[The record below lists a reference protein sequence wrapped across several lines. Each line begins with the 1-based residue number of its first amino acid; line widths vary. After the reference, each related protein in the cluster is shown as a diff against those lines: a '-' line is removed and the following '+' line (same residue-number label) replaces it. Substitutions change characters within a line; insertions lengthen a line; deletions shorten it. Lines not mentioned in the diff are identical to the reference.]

1 MELPLYERVALRI
14 DVPEKGLKT
23 GDVVT
28 TVEFLEARRDL
39 PNAYCVELFNAVGE
53 TIAVFTVAENDL
65 EALTEH
71 DVLHKRVLINNT
83 GNSDSVTTW
92 QGSAIR
98 ETQSGFFGL
107 GQRREGQEWEPFVVA
122 NTLSDDAI
130 INEPVKDPLDKLIFE
145 QGLRIKK
152 IFFDTEL
159 DLMIVLLT
167 NSRVLNLKLSGFAR
181 LKNATAEEL
190 ATYELRDNGTAVRWE
205 SLDEDLSVRG
215 FIKQAALEETIY
227 HLAKVV

>member
-39 PNAYCVELFNAVGE
+39 PNAYCVESFNAVGE

-71 DVLHKRVLINNT
+71 DVLHKRELGVDADNT
-83 GNSDSVTTW
+83 KSVTTW
-92 QGSAIR
+92 QGGTAKER
-98 ETQSGFFGL
+98 ESRFFGQVQ
-107 GQRREGQEWEPFVVA
+107 QREQVWEPFIAANSLPGVVIA
-122 NTLSDDAI
+122 NEHT
-130 INEPVKDPLDKLIFE
+130 NDPLDKLIFE
-145 QGLRIKK
+145 QGLGIKK
-152 IFFDTEL
+152 LFFDTEL

-167 NSRVLNLKLSGFAR
+167 NGRVLNLKLSGFAR
-181 LKNATAEEL
+181 LKNSTAEQL
-190 ATYELRDNGTAVRWE
+190 ADYELEDDGTGVSWPD
-205 SLDEDLSVRG
+205 LDEDLSVKG
-215 FIKQAALEETIY
+215 FIKQAALEETLH
-227 HLAKVV
+227 HLTKVV

>member
-39 PNAYCVELFNAVGE
+39 PNAYCVESFNAVGE
-53 TIAVFTVAENDL
+53 TLAVFTVAESDL
-65 EALTEH
+65 EVLTEH
-71 DVLHKRVLINNT
+71 DVLHKRVIVNDT
-83 GNSDSVTTW
+83 GNLKPVTMW

-98 ETQSGFFGL
+98 EARPSFFGL
-107 GQRREGQEWEPFVVA
+107 GQQTEGQEREPFVAA
-122 NTLSDDAI
+122 NALTDAAI
-130 INEPVKDPLDKLIFE
+130 IDEPANDPLDKLIVE

-152 IFFDTEL
+152 LFFDTEL
-159 DLMIVLLT
+159 DLMIALLT
-167 NSRVLNLKLSGFAR
+167 NGRVLSLKLSGFAR
-181 LKNATAEEL
+181 LKNATAEQL
-190 ATYELRDNGTAVRWE
+190 AMYESEDNGTAVSWE
-205 SLDEDLSVRG
+205 SLNEDLSVRG
-215 FIKQAALEETIY
+215 LIKQAALEETIY